1 MHHKGAETLSIKRF
15 SRYFQS
21 IEKRY
26 QLPIVQNNLQYLIY
40 HCFAMTLFYV
50 SFKAVQLVHKP
61 SSVEI
66 TKPSHL
72 IQKRQHAKSSR
83 CKALPAKCLKECN
96 ARRL

>member
-21 IEKRY
+21 IGKSY
-26 QLPIVQNNLQYLIY
+26 QLPNVQKNSQYLIY
-40 HCFAMTLFYV
+40 NCFALTLFYI
-50 SFKAVQLVHKP
+50 SFKAVQLVLKP

-83 CKALPAKCLKECN
+83 G
-96 ARRL
+96 RRFQLSV